1 MAPLGPFEPRPR
13 VAVAVSGGAD
23 SLALCL
29 LAHDWATGLGGRAVA
44 LTVDHRLRP
53 GSTAE
58 ARQVGAWLGKWDM
71 PHHTLSWRGP
81 KPRTGVQAAARAA
94 RYELLTGWCRSH
106 GVLHLLLAHQLE
118 DQAET
123 FLLRLARGSGVEG
136 LAAMGAVSEGAFVRL
151 LRPVLAVPHAR
162 LNATLRSRGQPWIE
176 DPSNRD
182 EAYARVRMRKI
193 LPRLAG
199 EGLDPRRLAATA
211 RSMGRAREALEAA
224 VADLLARAATIAPEG
239 YGYVDP
245 AAFVEAPAEVGLRAL
260 ARTLMCV
267 GGRGYPP
274 RLERLERLYAGLT
287 AGALGQARTLWGC
300 RIGLRGERLLVCREA
315 AAARER
321 VPVVPGTCVQWD
333 GRFRVSFADGPGPAS
348 KGWRPQKGRRPG
360 AVTLAR
366 LGREGWAQIAADEP
380 ELRRTSIPAPARPSL
395 PALWDRRGV
404 LAVPHLNYRRPAAGA
419 GTRLVRRIAFS
430 PPSPLAGSGFSV
442 A

>member
-1 MAPLGPFEPRPR
+1 MAPLGPFEPRPQ
-13 VAVAVSGGAD
+13 VVVAVSGGAD

-29 LAHDWATGLGGRAVA
+29 LAHDWAKGLGGRAVA

-53 GSTAE
+53 ESTAE
-58 ARQVGAWLGKWDM
+58 ARQVGAWLRTWGM
-71 PHHTLSWRGP
+71 PHHVLSWRGP
-81 KPRTGVQAAARAA
+81 RPRAGVQAAARAA
-94 RYELLTGWCRSH
+94 RYELLTGWCRDH

-136 LAAMGAVSEGAFVRL
+136 LAAMAAVGEGAFVRL
-151 LRPVLAVPHAR
+151 LRPLLAVRQRR
-162 LNATLRSRGQPWIE
+162 LVATLRSRGQPWIE

-182 EAYARVRMRKI
+182 EAYARVRMRRL
-193 LPRLAG
+193 LPGLAA

-211 RSMGRAREALEAA
+211 RSMGRAREALDSA

-245 AAFVEAPAEVGLRAL
+245 AALLGAPAEVGLRAL

-274 RLERLERLYAGLT
+274 RLERLERLYAALA
-287 AGALGQARTLWGC
+287 AGGLGQARTLWGC

-315 AAARER
+315 AAASEAI
-321 VPVVPGTCVQWD
+321 PVVPGTCVRWD
-333 GRFRVSFADGPGPAS
+333 GRFRVAFADGRGPAG
-348 KGWRPQKGRRPG
+348 KGFRPEKGRRAG

-366 LGREGWAQIAADEP
+366 LGREGWAKIAADEP
-380 ELRRTSIPAPARPSL
+380 ELRRTRIPAPVRPSL
-395 PALWDRRGV
+395 PALWDSRGV
-404 LAVPHLNYRRPAAGA
+404 LAVPHLNYRQPAARA
-419 GTRLVRRIAFS
+419 RARLVRRIAFS
-430 PPSPLAGSGFSV
+430 PPIPLAGSGFSV